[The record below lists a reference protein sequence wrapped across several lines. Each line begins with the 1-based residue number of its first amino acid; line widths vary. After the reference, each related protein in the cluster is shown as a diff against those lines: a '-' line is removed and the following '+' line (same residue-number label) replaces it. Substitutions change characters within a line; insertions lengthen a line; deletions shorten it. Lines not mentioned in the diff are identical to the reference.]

1 MADYSGFDIS
11 SIETNF
17 ATPQGSDG
25 FNIASSGVIFGNL
38 GGTIIQ
44 PIYRGKLGGEYV
56 YSLGSPPGGASD
68 IIIIGYT

>member
-17 ATPQGSDG
+17 VTLQSVDAL
-25 FNIASSGVIFGNL
+25 NIEQHGVMFGNL

-44 PIYRGKLGGEYV
+44 PIYRGKDGGCV
-56 YSLGSPPGGASD
+56 S
-68 IIIIGYT
+68 